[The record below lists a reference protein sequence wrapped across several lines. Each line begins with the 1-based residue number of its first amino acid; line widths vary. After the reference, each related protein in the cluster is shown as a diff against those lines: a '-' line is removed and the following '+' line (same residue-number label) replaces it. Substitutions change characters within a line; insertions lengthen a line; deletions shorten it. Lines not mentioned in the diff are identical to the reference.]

1 MDVACRCTA
10 SISSSC
16 AIPAPSSD
24 TVKPDMSGLTVSDD
38 GAGMA
43 HDELILAVQRHATS
57 KLPHDNLVDIQFF
70 GFRGEAL
77 PSIGSVSQ
85 LRLFSRQHADL
96 HGWALTV
103 RHGNADQPLSLI
115 HI

>member
-1 MDVACRCTA
+1 
-10 SISSSC
+10 
-16 AIPAPSSD
+16 
-24 TVKPDMSGLTVSDD
+24 
-38 GAGMA
+38 MA

-85 LRLFSRQHADL
+85 LRFSR
-96 HGWALTV
+96 G
-103 RHGNADQPLSLI
+103 SMLI
-115 HI
+115 LMDGH